1 MMPRHFFFGLVE
13 VNHWGYRC
21 GLTVAQVQLLNADIP
36 FVAYKARDDKP
47 KPGQKGF
54 TRTAAQAE
62 KAYQQWL
69 DRQKREKEKGVAVKL
84 DSFLATGKMEEKG
97 SN

>member
-1 MMPRHFFFGLVE
+1 MMPRHFFFGLIE
-13 VNHWGYRC
+13 VNRWGYMW
-21 GLTVAQVQLLNADIP
+21 GYTAAQVELFTADVP

-62 KAYQQWL
+62 KEYQQWL
-69 DRQKREKEKGVAVKL
+69 DRQRMEKEKGVAIKL
-84 DSFLATGKMEEKG
+84 DTFLTTGKIEEKKK
-97 SN
+97 